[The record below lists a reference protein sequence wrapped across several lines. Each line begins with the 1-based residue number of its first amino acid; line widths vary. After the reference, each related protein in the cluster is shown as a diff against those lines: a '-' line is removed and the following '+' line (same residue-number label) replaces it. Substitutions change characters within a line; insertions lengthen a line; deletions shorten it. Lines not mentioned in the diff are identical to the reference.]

1 MNYQNYDEYMRDLM
15 GCQNMYAPMS
25 QPMFQYS
32 NMESCADDL
41 ERMYPE
47 VYRVV

>member
-1 MNYQNYDEYMRDLM
+1 MNYQDYDEYMRSLI
-15 GCQNMYAPMS
+15 GYPNMRTYMSPSMFPMEA
-25 QPMFQYS
+25 YS
-32 NMESCADDL
+32 DDL